1 VVERNL
7 ALWKC
12 PVNPPAYNAARPK
25 RLPRMPKNTP
35 KTDSPMAFEAALA
48 ELETIANR
56 MEEGAASMDA
66 MLADYHRAVQLL
78 GQCRGQLQAV
88 EDQVKVID
96 ASLPQLD
103 GEPQ

>member
-1 VVERNL
+1 VVERSL

-35 KTDSPMAFEAALA
+35 KMAFEAALA